1 MKKIVLAVLII
12 IGANFAHAQNT
23 LSSKNARALSA
34 YQRSNI
40 AINQRM
46 YNTAIRDLEEALR
59 NDPNFVE
66 AHFRLADVY
75 KISKEFKKALASY
88 QMVQALNPKISKHL
102 DYELGE
108 TYFYLHAYDTA
119 LMYFETYSKVLD
131 LSENRQ
137 KELNKYLRNTRYSIE
152 AVKKPVPYKPMNM
165 GININTSNQEYLP
178 TITADDSTLI
188 FTRRSNQED
197 FYISK
202 RTSAGWD
209 KAVTLSTAINTT
221 GNEGA
226 QCISPDGQYLYFAG
240 CSRPDG
246 LGKCDIYY
254 SKLVGNEWS
263 KPVNLGEPVNSM
275 YWESQPSISPDGK
288 TLYFVSDRK
297 GGYGSYDI
305 YRSTYLGDNKWSRP
319 VNLGPA
325 INTEGVEFSPFIH
338 NDNQTLYF
346 SSNGW
351 PGFGDNDIFFSRKE
365 PNGKWGAAQNIGY
378 PINTSQ
384 EESSLFISNNG
395 KNAFFASST
404 LKGEGGLDLFSF
416 ELHEAARPLPVT
428 YVKGLVFDK
437 LTKNKLGSSIE
448 IIDISNGDTVAITNS
463 NEASGQFLASL
474 PSGKTYAFNVY
485 SDGYLFHSDQFVLT
499 NKRTVEPFKLM
510 VPLEPIRT
518 GAKIALKNI
527 FYESGS
533 FKLKNESLYEITKL
547 VQFLKENPAV
557 RIEISGHTDNVGVDQ
572 TNLTLST
579 NRAKSV
585 YDWLVKQGIAAD
597 RLVYKG
603 YGKSQPVDV
612 NTTEEG
618 RAKNRRTEVKVL

>member
-1 MKKIVLAVLII
+1 MKRFVFCVLMC
-12 IGANFAHAQNT
+12 IGTFTALAQNT
-23 LSSKNARALSA
+23 LSTKNARALSA

-40 AINQRM
+40 AINQRL
-46 YNTAIRDLEEALR
+46 YNTAIRDLEEAIR
-59 NDPNFVE
+59 NDANFVE
-66 AHFRLADVY
+66 AHFRLADVL
-75 KISKEFKKALASY
+75 KISKDFRRALAEY
-88 QMVQALNPKISKHL
+88 QTVMSLNPRISKHL

-108 TYFYLHAYDTA
+108 TYFMLHVYDSA
-119 LMYFETYSKVLD
+119 LMYFENYSKVLD

-137 KELNKYLRNTRYSIE
+137 KELNKYLKNTRFSVE
-152 AVKKPVPYKPMNM
+152 AVKKPVMYKPENL
-165 GININTSNQEYLP
+165 GININTPNQEYLP

-202 RTSAGWD
+202 RTATGWD
-209 KAVTLSTAINTT
+209 KAVTLSSSINTT

-240 CSRPDG
+240 CSRADG
-246 LGKCDIYY
+246 FGKCDIYY
-254 SKLVGNEWS
+254 SKLEGNEWS
-263 KPVNLGEPVNSM
+263 KPVNLGEPVNTM

-305 YRSTYLGDNKWSRP
+305 YRSTYLGEGKWSRP

-351 PGFGDNDIFFSRKE
+351 PGFGENDIFFSRKST
-365 PNGKWGAAQNIGY
+365 NGTWGPAQNIGY

-384 EESSLFISNNG
+384 EESSLFISNDG
-395 KNAFFASST
+395 KKAFFASST
-404 LKGEGGLDLFSF
+404 LKGQGGLDLFTF

-437 LTKNKLGSSIE
+437 MTKNKLGSTIE
-448 IIDISNGDTVAITNS
+448 IIDISNGDTVAQTNS
-463 NEASGQFLASL
+463 NAASGQFLASL

-485 SDGYLFHSDQFVLT
+485 SDGYLFYSDQFELK

-510 VPLEPIRT
+510 VPLDAIKV
-518 GAKIALKNI
+518 GAKIALRNI

-547 VQFLKENPAV
+547 VQFLKENPDV
-557 RIEISGHTDNVGVDQ
+557 RIEISGHTDNTGVDQ
-572 TNLTLST
+572 TNLTLCT

-603 YGKSQPVDV
+603 YGKSQPLEP
-612 NTTEEG
+612 NTTEAG
-618 RAKNRRTEVKVL
+618 KARNRRTEIKII

>member
-1 MKKIVLAVLII
+1 MRKIVFCVLMC
-12 IGANFAHAQNT
+12 IGTFTAFAQNT
-23 LSSKNARALSA
+23 LSSKNAKALSA

-40 AINQRM
+40 AINQRL
-46 YNTAIRDLEEALR
+46 YNTAIRDLEEAIR
-59 NDPNFVE
+59 VDANFVE
-66 AHFRLADVY
+66 AHFRLADVL
-75 KISKEFKKALASY
+75 KITKDFRRSLAEY
-88 QMVQALNPKISKHL
+88 QIVKSQNPNISKHL

-108 TYFYLHAYDTA
+108 VYFMLHVYDTA
-119 LMYFETYSKVLD
+119 LMYFENYSKVLD

-137 KELNKYLRNTRYSIE
+137 RELNKYLKNTRYSVE
-152 AVKKPVPYKPMNM
+152 AVKKPVPYQPENL
-165 GININTSNQEYLP
+165 GLNINTPNQEYLP

-202 RTSAGWD
+202 RTASGWD
-209 KAVTLSTAINTT
+209 KAVTLSNAINTT

-240 CSRPDG
+240 CSRADG
-246 LGKCDIYY
+246 FGKCDIYY

-263 KPVNLGEPVNSM
+263 KPVNIGEPINTM

-305 YRSTYLGDNKWSRP
+305 YRSNYLGNGKWSRP
-319 VNLGPA
+319 VNLGPS

-338 NDNQTLYF
+338 NDNTTLYF

-351 PGFGDNDIFFSRKE
+351 PGFGENDIFYSRKNS
-365 PNGKWGAAQNIGY
+365 NGTWGPAQNLGY

-384 EESSLFISNNG
+384 EESSLFISNDG
-395 KNAFFASST
+395 KKAFFASST
-404 LKGEGGLDLFSF
+404 LKGQGGLDLFTF

-437 LTKNKLGSSIE
+437 LTKNKLGSTIE
-448 IIDISNGDTVAITNS
+448 IIDISNGDTVAQTNS

-485 SDGYLFHSDQFVLT
+485 SDGYLFYSDQFELK

-510 VPLEPIRT
+510 VPLEPIKV
-518 GAKIALKNI
+518 GAKIALRNI

-533 FKLKNESLYEITKL
+533 YKLKNESLYEITKL
-547 VQFLKENPAV
+547 VQFLKENADV
-557 RIEISGHTDNVGVDQ
+557 RIEISGHTDNTGVDQ
-572 TNLTLST
+572 ANLTLST

-585 YDWLVKQGIAAD
+585 YDWLIKQGIAAD

-603 YGKSQPVDV
+603 YGKSQPLEP
-612 NTTEEG
+612 NTTEAG
-618 RAKNRRTEVKVL
+618 KAKNRRTEIKII

>member
-1 MKKIVLAVLII
+1 MKKFVFCVLIC
-12 IGANFAHAQNT
+12 IGTFGAFAQNT
-23 LSSKNARALSA
+23 LSSKNAKALSA

-40 AINQRM
+40 AINQRL
-46 YNTAIRDLEEALR
+46 YNTAIRDLEEAIR
-59 NDPNFVE
+59 IDPNFVE

-75 KISKEFKKALASY
+75 KIAKDYTKSLASY
-88 QMVQALNPKISKHL
+88 QTVQSLNPNINKHL
-102 DYELGE
+102 DYQIAEA
-108 TYFYLHAYDTA
+108 YFMLHAYDTA
-119 LMYFETYSKVLD
+119 LMYFEKYSKVLD

-137 KELNKYLRNTRYSIE
+137 KELNKYLLDTRFSVE
-152 AVKKPVPYKPMNM
+152 AVKKPVPYKPENL
-165 GININTSNQEYLP
+165 GLNINTPNQEYLP

-202 RTSAGWD
+202 RTASGWD
-209 KAVTLSTAINTT
+209 KAVTLSTAINTP

-263 KPVNLGEPVNSM
+263 KPVNIGEPINSI

-305 YRSTYLGDNKWSRP
+305 YRSNYLGNGKWSRP
-319 VNLGPA
+319 VNLGPN
-325 INTEGVEFSPFIH
+325 INTEAVEFSPFIH

-351 PGFGDNDIFFSRKE
+351 PGFGENDIFYSRK
-365 PNGKWGAAQNIGY
+365 NDKGVWGTPKNLGY

-384 EESSLFISNNG
+384 EESSLFISNDG
-395 KNAFFASST
+395 KKAFFASST
-404 LKGEGGLDLFSF
+404 LKGQGGLDLFTF

-448 IIDISNGDTVAITNS
+448 IIDLSNGDTVALTNS
-463 NEASGQFLASL
+463 NDLSGQFLASL

-485 SDGYLFHSDQFVLT
+485 SDGYLFYSDQFVLT

-547 VQFLKENPAV
+547 VQFLKENPQI

-572 TNLTLST
+572 ANLTLST

-618 RAKNRRTEVKVL
+618 RARNRRTEVKIL

>member
-1 MKKIVLAVLII
+1 MKKFVFCVLIC
-12 IGANFAHAQNT
+12 IGTFSAFAQNT
-23 LSSKNARALSA
+23 LSSKNAKALSA

-40 AINQRM
+40 AINQRL
-46 YNTAIRDLEEALR
+46 YNTAIRDLEEAIR
-59 NDPNFVE
+59 IDPNFVE
-66 AHFRLADVY
+66 AHFRLADVL
-75 KISKEFKKALASY
+75 KISKEFRKSLSEY
-88 QMVQALNPKISKHL
+88 QTVKSLNPNISKHL
-102 DYELGE
+102 DYEMGE
-108 TYFYLHAYDTA
+108 AYFMLHVYDTA
-119 LMYFETYSKVLD
+119 LMYFENYSKVLD

-137 KELNKYLRNTRYSIE
+137 KELNKYLKNTRFSVE
-152 AVKKPVPYKPMNM
+152 AVKKPVIYKPENL
-165 GININTSNQEYLP
+165 GININTPNQEYLP

-202 RTSAGWD
+202 RTTSGWD
-209 KAVTLSTAINTT
+209 KAVTLSNAINTT

-263 KPVNLGEPVNSM
+263 KPVNIGEPINTM

-305 YRSTYLGDNKWSRP
+305 YRSNYLGNGKWSRP
-319 VNLGPA
+319 VNLGPS

-338 NDNQTLYF
+338 NDNQTLYY

-351 PGFGDNDIFFSRKE
+351 PGFGENDIFYSRKNA
-365 PNGKWGAAQNIGY
+365 NGTWGPAQNLGY

-384 EESSLFISNNG
+384 EESSLFISNDG
-395 KNAFFASST
+395 KKAFFASST
-404 LKGEGGLDLFSF
+404 LKGQGGLDLFTF

-437 LTKNKLGSSIE
+437 LSKNKLGSTIE
-448 IIDISNGDTVAITNS
+448 IIDISNGDTVAQTNS
-463 NEASGQFLASL
+463 NELSGQFLASL

-485 SDGYLFHSDQFVLT
+485 SDGYLFYSDQFELK
-499 NKRTVEPFKLM
+499 NKRTVEPFKLI
-510 VPLEPIRT
+510 VPLEPIKV
-518 GAKIALKNI
+518 GAKIALRNI

-533 FKLKNESLYEITKL
+533 FKLKNESMYEITKL
-547 VQFLKENPAV
+547 VQFLKENPDV
-557 RIEISGHTDNVGVDQ
+557 RIEISGHTDNTGVDQ

-585 YDWLVKQGIAAD
+585 YDWLIKQGIAAD

-603 YGKSQPVDV
+603 YGKSQPLEP
-612 NTTEEG
+612 NTTEAG
-618 RAKNRRTEVKVL
+618 KARNRRTEIKII

>member
-1 MKKIVLAVLII
+1 MRKIVFCVLMC
-12 IGANFAHAQNT
+12 IGTFTAFAQNT
-23 LSSKNARALSA
+23 LSSKNAKALSA

-40 AINQRM
+40 AINQRL
-46 YNTAIRDLEEALR
+46 YNTAIRDLEEAIR
-59 NDPNFVE
+59 VDANFVE
-66 AHFRLADVY
+66 AHFRLADVL
-75 KISKEFKKALASY
+75 KITKDFRRSLAEY
-88 QMVQALNPKISKHL
+88 QIVKSQNPNISKHL

-108 TYFYLHAYDTA
+108 VYFMLHVYDTA
-119 LMYFETYSKVLD
+119 LMYFENYSKVLD

-137 KELNKYLRNTRYSIE
+137 RELNKYLKNTRFSVE
-152 AVKKPVPYKPMNM
+152 AVKKPVPYQPENL
-165 GININTSNQEYLP
+165 GLNINTPNQEYLP

-202 RTSAGWD
+202 RTASGWD
-209 KAVTLSTAINTT
+209 KAVTLSNAINTT

-240 CSRPDG
+240 CSRADG
-246 LGKCDIYY
+246 FGKCDIYY

-263 KPVNLGEPVNSM
+263 KPVNIGEPINTM

-305 YRSTYLGDNKWSRP
+305 YRSNYLGNGKWSRP
-319 VNLGPA
+319 VNLGPS

-338 NDNQTLYF
+338 NDNTTLYF

-351 PGFGDNDIFFSRKE
+351 PGFGENDIFYSRKNS
-365 PNGKWGAAQNIGY
+365 NGTWGPAQNLGY

-384 EESSLFISNNG
+384 EESSLFISNDG
-395 KNAFFASST
+395 KKAFFASST
-404 LKGEGGLDLFSF
+404 LKGQGGLDLFTF

-437 LTKNKLGSSIE
+437 LTKNKLGSTIE
-448 IIDISNGDTVAITNS
+448 IIDISNGDTVAQTNS

-485 SDGYLFHSDQFVLT
+485 SDGYLFYSDQFELK

-510 VPLEPIRT
+510 VPLEPIKV
-518 GAKIALKNI
+518 GAKIALRNI

-533 FKLKNESLYEITKL
+533 YKLKNESMYEITKL
-547 VQFLKENPAV
+547 VQFLKENADV
-557 RIEISGHTDNVGVDQ
+557 RIEISGHTDNTGVDQ
-572 TNLTLST
+572 ANLTLST

-585 YDWLVKQGIAAD
+585 YDWLIKQGIAAD

-603 YGKSQPVDV
+603 YGKSQPLEP
-612 NTTEEG
+612 NTTEAG
-618 RAKNRRTEVKVL
+618 KAKNRRTEIKII

>member
-1 MKKIVLAVLII
+1 MC
-12 IGANFAHAQNT
+12 IGTFTALAQNT
-23 LSSKNARALSA
+23 LSSKNAKALSA

-40 AINQRM
+40 AINQRL
-46 YNTAIRDLEEALR
+46 YNTAIRDLEEAIR
-59 NDPNFVE
+59 VDANFVE
-66 AHFRLADVY
+66 AHFRLADVL
-75 KISKEFKKALASY
+75 KITKDFRRSLAEY
-88 QMVQALNPKISKHL
+88 QIVKSQNPNISKHL

-108 TYFYLHAYDTA
+108 VYFMLHVYDTA
-119 LMYFETYSKVLD
+119 LMYFENYSKVLD

-137 KELNKYLRNTRYSIE
+137 RELNKYLKNTRFSVE
-152 AVKKPVPYKPMNM
+152 AVKKPVPYQPENL
-165 GININTSNQEYLP
+165 GLNINTPNQEYLP

-202 RTSAGWD
+202 RTASGWD
-209 KAVTLSTAINTT
+209 KAVTLSNAINTT

-240 CSRPDG
+240 CSRADG
-246 LGKCDIYY
+246 FGKCDIYY

-263 KPVNLGEPVNSM
+263 KPVNIGEPINTM

-305 YRSTYLGDNKWSRP
+305 YRSNYLGNGKWSRP
-319 VNLGPA
+319 VNLGPS

-338 NDNQTLYF
+338 NDNTTLYF

-351 PGFGDNDIFFSRKE
+351 PGFGENDIFYSRKNS
-365 PNGKWGAAQNIGY
+365 NGTWGPAQNLGY

-384 EESSLFISNNG
+384 EESSLFISNDG
-395 KNAFFASST
+395 KKAFFASST
-404 LKGEGGLDLFSF
+404 LKGQGGLDLFTF

-437 LTKNKLGSSIE
+437 LTKNKLGSTIE
-448 IIDISNGDTVAITNS
+448 IIDISNGDTVAQTNS

-485 SDGYLFHSDQFVLT
+485 SDGYLFYSDQFELK

-510 VPLEPIRT
+510 VPLEPIKV
-518 GAKIALKNI
+518 GAKIALRNI

-533 FKLKNESLYEITKL
+533 YKLKNESMYEITKL
-547 VQFLKENPAV
+547 VQFLKENADV
-557 RIEISGHTDNVGVDQ
+557 RIEISGHTDNTGVDQ
-572 TNLTLST
+572 ANLTLST

-585 YDWLVKQGIAAD
+585 YDWLIKQGIAAD

-603 YGKSQPVDV
+603 YGKSQPLEP
-612 NTTEEG
+612 NTTEAG
-618 RAKNRRTEVKVL
+618 KAKNRRTEIKII

>member
-1 MKKIVLAVLII
+1 MKKFVFCVLIC
-12 IGANFAHAQNT
+12 IGTFSAFAQNT
-23 LSSKNARALSA
+23 LSSKNAKALSA

-40 AINQRM
+40 AINQRL
-46 YNTAIRDLEEALR
+46 YNTAIRDLEEAIR
-59 NDPNFVE
+59 IDANFVE
-66 AHFRLADVY
+66 AHFRLADVL
-75 KISKEFKKALASY
+75 KITKEFRKSLNEY
-88 QMVQALNPKISKHL
+88 QTVKRLNPNISKHL

-108 TYFYLHAYDTA
+108 VYFMLHVYDTA

-137 KELNKYLRNTRYSIE
+137 KELNKYLKNTRFSVD
-152 AVKKPVPYKPMNM
+152 AVKKPVPYKPENL
-165 GININTSNQEYLP
+165 GININTPNQEYLP

-202 RTSAGWD
+202 RTADGWD
-209 KAVTLSTAINTT
+209 KAVTLSNAINTT

-263 KPVNLGEPVNSM
+263 KPVNIGEPINTM

-305 YRSTYLGDNKWSRP
+305 YRSNYLGNGKWSRP
-319 VNLGPA
+319 VNLGPS

-351 PGFGDNDIFFSRKE
+351 PGFGENDIFYSRKNA
-365 PNGKWGAAQNIGY
+365 NGTWGPAQNLGY

-384 EESSLFISNNG
+384 EESSLFISNDG
-395 KNAFFASST
+395 KKAFFASST
-404 LKGEGGLDLFSF
+404 LKGQGGLDLFTF

-437 LTKNKLGSSIE
+437 LSKNKLGSTIE
-448 IIDISNGDTVAITNS
+448 IIDISNGDTVAQTNS

-485 SDGYLFHSDQFVLT
+485 SDGYLFYSDQFELK

-510 VPLEPIRT
+510 VPLEPIKV
-518 GAKIALKNI
+518 GAKIALRNI

-533 FKLKNESLYEITKL
+533 FKLKNESMYEITKL
-547 VQFLKENPAV
+547 VQFLKENADV
-557 RIEISGHTDNVGVDQ
+557 RIEISGHTDNTGVDQ
-572 TNLTLST
+572 ANLTLST

-585 YDWLVKQGIAAD
+585 YDWLVKQGISAD

-603 YGKSQPVDV
+603 YGKSQPLEP
-612 NTTEEG
+612 NTTEAG
-618 RAKNRRTEVKVL
+618 KAKNRRTEIKII

>member
-1 MKKIVLAVLII
+1 MKKFVFCVLIC
-12 IGANFAHAQNT
+12 IGTFSAFAQNT
-23 LSSKNARALSA
+23 LSSKNAKALSA

-40 AINQRM
+40 AINQRL
-46 YNTAIRDLEEALR
+46 YNTAIRDLEEAIR
-59 NDPNFVE
+59 IDPNFVE
-66 AHFRLADVY
+66 AHFRMADVY
-75 KISKEFKKALASY
+75 KILKDFSKSLASY
-88 QMVQALNPKISKHL
+88 QKVKGLNPNISKHL
-102 DYELGE
+102 DYEIAE
-108 TYFYLHAYDTA
+108 AYFMLHAYDTA
-119 LMYFETYSKVLD
+119 LMYFEKYSKVLD

-137 KELNKYLRNTRYSIE
+137 KELNKYLMNTLFSVE
-152 AVKKPVPYKPMNM
+152 AVKNPVPYKPENL
-165 GININTSNQEYLP
+165 GLNINTASQEYLP

-202 RTSAGWD
+202 RTADGWD
-209 KAVTLSTAINTT
+209 KAVPLSNAINTT

-226 QCISPDGQYLYFAG
+226 QCISPDGQFLYFAG
-240 CSRPDG
+240 CSRADG
-246 LGKCDIYY
+246 YGKCDIYY

-263 KPVNLGEPVNSM
+263 KPVNIGEPINTI

-305 YRSTYLGDNKWSRP
+305 YRSNYLGNGKWSRP
-319 VNLGPA
+319 VNLGPN

-351 PGFGDNDIFFSRKE
+351 PGFGENDIFYSRKNDKGVFGT
-365 PNGKWGAAQNIGY
+365 PKNLGY

-384 EESSLFISNNG
+384 EESSLFISNDG
-395 KNAFFASST
+395 KKAFFASST
-404 LKGEGGLDLFSF
+404 LKGQGGLDLFTF

-448 IIDISNGDTVAITNS
+448 IIDISNGDTVALTNS
-463 NEASGQFLASL
+463 NDVSGQFLASL

-485 SDGYLFHSDQFVLT
+485 SDGYLFYSDQFVLT

-510 VPLEPIRT
+510 VPLESIHT

-547 VQFLKENPAV
+547 VQFLKENPQV
-557 RIEISGHTDNVGVDQ
+557 RIEISGHTDYVGQDQ
-572 TNLTLST
+572 ANLTLST

-603 YGKSQPVDV
+603 YGKTQPLDV

-618 RAKNRRTEVKVL
+618 RARNRRTEVKVL

>member
-1 MKKIVLAVLII
+1 MRKIVFCVLMC
-12 IGANFAHAQNT
+12 IGTFTAFAQNT
-23 LSSKNARALSA
+23 LSSKNAKALSA

-40 AINQRM
+40 AVNQRL
-46 YNTAIRDLEEALR
+46 YNTAIRDLEEAIR
-59 NDPNFVE
+59 VDANFVE
-66 AHFRLADVY
+66 AHFRLADVL
-75 KISKEFKKALASY
+75 KITKDFRRSLAEY
-88 QMVQALNPKISKHL
+88 QIVKSQNPNISKHL

-108 TYFYLHAYDTA
+108 VYFMLHVYDTA
-119 LMYFETYSKVLD
+119 LMYFENYSKVLD

-137 KELNKYLRNTRYSIE
+137 RELNKYLKNTRFSVE
-152 AVKKPVPYKPMNM
+152 AVKKPVPYQPENL
-165 GININTSNQEYLP
+165 GLNINTPNQEYLP

-188 FTRRSNQED
+188 FTRRLNQED

-202 RTSAGWD
+202 RTASGWD
-209 KAVTLSTAINTT
+209 KAVTLSNAINTT

-240 CSRPDG
+240 CSRADG
-246 LGKCDIYY
+246 FGKCDIYY

-263 KPVNLGEPVNSM
+263 KPVNIGEPINTM

-305 YRSTYLGDNKWSRP
+305 YRSNYLGNGKWSRP
-319 VNLGPA
+319 VNLGPS

-338 NDNQTLYF
+338 NDNTTLYF

-351 PGFGDNDIFFSRKE
+351 PGFGENDIFYSRKNS
-365 PNGKWGAAQNIGY
+365 NGTWGPAQNLGY

-384 EESSLFISNNG
+384 EESSLFISNDG
-395 KNAFFASST
+395 KKAFFASST
-404 LKGEGGLDLFSF
+404 LKGQGGLDLFTF

-437 LTKNKLGSSIE
+437 LTKNKLGSTIE
-448 IIDISNGDTVAITNS
+448 IIDISNGDTVAQTNS

-485 SDGYLFHSDQFVLT
+485 SDGYLFYSDQFELK

-510 VPLEPIRT
+510 VPLEPIKV
-518 GAKIALKNI
+518 GAKIALRNI

-533 FKLKNESLYEITKL
+533 YKLKNESMYEITKL
-547 VQFLKENPAV
+547 VQFLKENADV
-557 RIEISGHTDNVGVDQ
+557 RIEISGHTDNTGVDQ
-572 TNLTLST
+572 ANLTLST

-585 YDWLVKQGIAAD
+585 YDWLIKQGIAAD

-603 YGKSQPVDV
+603 YGKSQPLEP
-612 NTTEEG
+612 NTTEAG
-618 RAKNRRTEVKVL
+618 KAKNRRTEIKII

>member
-1 MKKIVLAVLII
+1 MKKFVFCVLIC
-12 IGANFAHAQNT
+12 IGTFSAFAQNT
-23 LSSKNARALSA
+23 LSSKNAKALSA

-40 AINQRM
+40 AINQRL
-46 YNTAIRDLEEALR
+46 YNTAIRDLEEAIR
-59 NDPNFVE
+59 IDPNFVE
-66 AHFRLADVY
+66 AHFRLADVL
-75 KISKEFKKALASY
+75 KISKEFRKSLSEY
-88 QMVQALNPKISKHL
+88 QTVKSLNPNISKHL
-102 DYELGE
+102 DYEMGE
-108 TYFYLHAYDTA
+108 AYFMLHVYDTA
-119 LMYFETYSKVLD
+119 LMYFENYSKVLD

-137 KELNKYLRNTRYSIE
+137 KELNKYLKNTRFSVE
-152 AVKKPVPYKPMNM
+152 AVKKPVVYKPENL
-165 GININTSNQEYLP
+165 GININTPNQEYLP

-202 RTSAGWD
+202 RTTSGWD
-209 KAVTLSTAINTT
+209 KAVTLSNAINTT

-263 KPVNLGEPVNSM
+263 KPVNIGEPINTM

-305 YRSTYLGDNKWSRP
+305 YRSNYLGNGKWSRP
-319 VNLGPA
+319 VNLGPS

-338 NDNQTLYF
+338 NDNQTLYY

-351 PGFGDNDIFFSRKE
+351 PGFGENDIFYSRKNA
-365 PNGKWGAAQNIGY
+365 NGTWGPAQNLGY

-384 EESSLFISNNG
+384 EESSLFISNDG
-395 KNAFFASST
+395 KKAFFASST
-404 LKGEGGLDLFSF
+404 LKGQGGLDLFTF

-437 LTKNKLGSSIE
+437 LSKNKLGSTIE
-448 IIDISNGDTVAITNS
+448 IIDISNGDTVAQTNS
-463 NEASGQFLASL
+463 NELSGQFLASL

-485 SDGYLFHSDQFVLT
+485 SDGYLFYSDQFELK
-499 NKRTVEPFKLM
+499 NKRTVEPFKLI
-510 VPLEPIRT
+510 VPLEPIKV
-518 GAKIALKNI
+518 GAKIALRNI

-533 FKLKNESLYEITKL
+533 FKLKNESMYEITKL
-547 VQFLKENPAV
+547 VQFLKENPDV
-557 RIEISGHTDNVGVDQ
+557 RIEISGHTDNTGVDQ

-585 YDWLVKQGIAAD
+585 YDWLIKQGIAAD

-603 YGKSQPVDV
+603 YGKSQPLEP
-612 NTTEEG
+612 NTTEAG
-618 RAKNRRTEVKVL
+618 KARNRRTEIKII